1 MDDTRSVLSTPP
13 LAPKTL
19 AALQAQGV
27 TRVADLARL
36 GAAKA
41 FLLLKAAGLSV
52 TDSTLWQLVALVEGR
67 ALHSLDAA
75 EKNRW
80 RERVRHH
87 PPVAVFPPQA
97 DMETH
102 MRAALAL
109 AAEAAALGEVPVGA
123 VVVRDGVIIGR
134 GANRRVSQR
143 DISQHAEI
151 AALRDAAHA
160 VGDYRLDA
168 CDVYVTLEP
177 CCMCA
182 GALMQARVRRLVYAA
197 PEAKSGA
204 AGSQV
209 DVFALRALNPHTAV
223 LGGVLADEARAL
235 LQAFFAA
242 RRHA

>member
-1 MDDTRSVLSTPP
+1 MSDLSTPP

-19 AALQAQGV
+19 AVLQGQGMV
-27 TRVADLARL
+27 TAADLAHT

-52 TDSTLWQLVALVEGR
+52 TDSTLWQLVALAEGR
-67 ALHSLDAA
+67 ALHSLSAA
-75 EKNRW
+75 EKAQW
-80 RERVRHH
+80 RDAVRRH

-97 DMETH
+97 EMEGH
-102 MRAALAL
+102 MRAALAE
-109 AAEAAALGEVPVGA
+109 AEQAAALGEVPVGA
-123 VVVRDGVIIGR
+123 VVVRNGEIIGR
-134 GANRRVSQR
+134 GFNRCVSGH
-143 DISQHAEI
+143 DISLHAEI
-151 AALRDAAHA
+151 AALRAAAHTL
-160 VGDYRLDA
+160 GNYRLDG

-197 PEAKSGA
+197 AEAKSGA

-209 DVFALRALNPHTAV
+209 DLFAVRALNPHTAV

-235 LQAFFAA
+235 LQAFFAV
-242 RRHA
+242 RRGA